1 MNRPTNAINA
11 IVIIILFPSIGL
23 SEMSDNI
30 KESSNDAKANMST
43 SHITCIKEEYY
54 PNKDVNNPS
63 IKPETRKII
72 QINRRTIVEEDIIID
87 CAREKAKMVCS
98 DLRDIPELLK
108 SNNLNAH
115 FKRELSKDRTSI
127 IKDRFEMVYKPP
139 GDAEPGEPNNANLML
154 YDQGEYTKNMLKLPY
169 LGIID
174 SNLLNEENNPVI
186 TEISQEGQK
195 LAQIKISYKMP
206 RGARF
211 GVILCDPQI
220 QYRYRSI
227 VWTNDKGEKLSEVIA
242 NDYRDVNGFPY
253 PFLYVCRRFVNGQLD
268 SEESY
273 NFQKVQFNV
282 LLNDQDFMIF
292 VPKGTPLLDL
302 AISNRVAMIGLER
315 YMGIEEALTIG
326 RNMAQTNE

>member
-1 MNRPTNAINA
+1 LGYVAI
-11 IVIIILFPSIGL
+11 IVMSFPSMVL
-23 SEMSDNI
+23 SEMPDNI
-30 KESSNDAKANMST
+30 KEAAKEAKNSIKT
-43 SHITCIKEEYY
+43 SHLVCIKEEYY
-54 PNKDVNNPS
+54 PNKDVNSPS

-72 QINRRTIVEEDIIID
+72 QINGRTIVEEDIIID

-108 SNNLNAH
+108 TNNLNAH
-115 FKRELSKDRTSI
+115 LKRELSRDRTSI
-127 IKDRFEMVYKPP
+127 IKDRFEMVYKPL

-154 YDQGEYTKNMLKLPY
+154 YGQGEYTKNMLKLPY

-174 SNLLNEENNPVI
+174 ANLLDEKYSPVI
-186 TEISQEGQK
+186 SEISVDGK
-195 LAQIKISYKMP
+195 NLIQIDISYETP
-206 RGARF
+206 G
-211 GVILCDPQI
+211 GVTHGTIQCDPQI

-227 VWTNDKGEKLSEVIA
+227 VWTNSKGEKKSEVTA
-242 NDYRDVNGFPY
+242 SDYKDVNGIPY
-253 PFLYVCRRFVNGQLD
+253 PFSYVIRRFVNGQLY
-268 SEESY
+268 SEETY

-282 LLNDQDFMIF
+282 SLNDQDFMIF

-302 AISNRVAMIGLER
+302 AISSRVTMIGLER